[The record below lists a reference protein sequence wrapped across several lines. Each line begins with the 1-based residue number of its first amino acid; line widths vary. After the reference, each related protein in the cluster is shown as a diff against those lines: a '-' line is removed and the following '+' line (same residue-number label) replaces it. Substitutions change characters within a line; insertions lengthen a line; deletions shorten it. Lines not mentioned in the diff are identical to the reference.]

1 MLGWPKSL
9 LDCMGKPEQTFW
21 PIQCIVPKTGKDL
34 LLVLELSRRSMWL
47 ELCDTGDRWEMK
59 GSQVSLVSCRGRHD
73 VGKRSSL
80 GISLCLTRGQ
90 RQCRLAVIQSPR
102 RVACL
107 AGTVLFSVAVQDGT
121 CKAVGG
127 KPLFCCQP
135 RKASESALC
144 FDHIVKYILFDR
156 KLAELGI
163 NGSGLRHKLPSHIH
177 QGLT

>member
-9 LDCMGKPEQTFW
+9 LDCMGKPEQTFG

-90 RQCRLAVIQSPR
+90 RKKWATAKTVQACSHSVTSQGGLPGWHCVVQCGYTRLYLQGYR
-102 RVACL
+102 
-107 AGTVLFSVAVQDGT
+107 
-121 CKAVGG
+121 
-127 KPLFCCQP
+127 
-135 RKASESALC
+135 RKASVL
-144 FDHIVKYILFDR
+144 
-156 KLAELGI
+156 
-163 NGSGLRHKLPSHIH
+163 LP
-177 QGLT
+177 T